1 MFIKRNLVNN
11 LKVIF
16 SIFIMAS
23 IKPWDCYMH
32 IKFRYGADEQESAML
47 TILEESSTPYPS
59 LVDLAA

>member
-1 MFIKRNLVNN
+1 
-11 LKVIF
+11 
-16 SIFIMAS
+16 MAS